1 MKTRTLLAAL
11 AIACATSVSA
21 FAAETVTLSDVH
33 LCCNNCVNGANAALK
48 PTGAT
53 GTADRNAKTIVLT
66 APDKETLQK
75 GANALIAA
83 GYFGKSSDNSIKM
96 DAASGAPDSKVQ
108 TATVTGVHLCCPSCV
123 TTVKGVLGK
132 VDGVKSN
139 TVAPRATSFNV
150 AGDFSPKSMF
160 EALNA
165 EGLAGK
171 YSTAATTKPSTP

>member
-33 LCCNNCVNGANAALK
+33 LCCNNCVNGANTAIK
-48 PTGAT
+48 PSGAT
-53 GTADRNAKTIVLT
+53 AAVDRNAKTIVLT
-66 APDKETLQK
+66 ASDKQTLQK
-75 GANALIAA
+75 AANALIAA
-83 GYFGKSSDNSIKM
+83 GYFGKSSDSAIKM
-96 DAASGAPDSKVQ
+96 DAPSGAPDGKVE
-108 TATVTGVHLCCPSCV
+108 TATVTGVHLCCPTCV
-123 TTVKGVLGK
+123 TTVKNTLSK

-150 AGDFSPKSMF
+150 AGDFSAKSMF

-171 YSTAATTKPSTP
+171 YSAATTKPSNP